1 MEFTPQ
7 PVLHVNVMLIR
18 CVYQDKKIFKSFV
31 LKNTFGEGE
40 VLVAIQFNALKYNLM
55 L

>member
-18 CVYQDKKIFKSFV
+18 GAYQDKRIFKGFV

-40 VLVAIQFNALKYNLM
+40 VLVANNLM